1 MPDEIKGTDAVSASP
16 DADSLFY
23 LLKITERGEIGGRD
37 SDGSVKEFFDIDD
50 IGVIQSTALLQD
62 FNADE
67 FIEIPGQVNDKWV
80 NGDGSW
86 GGLNGLSLL
95 VPEFLLSPPN
105 KTPIIMMPKLEVT
118 WTAGATDRDTELN
131 AALAIK
137 TAYEGLNVAASV
149 GVVSANLF
157 TYTDGNTAV
166 GLTPNVVWGIYGSQI
181 KNLLKSSI
189 PDLTSATQASH
200 IIAVLDAII
209 AGKSFTFQPGSNFKF
224 VDTSSSNVI
233 EALNK
238 FYGPNT
244 SIQKDVIN
252 SPTALK
258 DFSTVESFVETQ
270 INRTTNFFGNV
281 FNSPTFW
288 NEYKALTNTSNLTS
302 GVAQN
307 FLLIQE
313 ITGQL
318 STGLSFTGLSDTPT
332 GYDDGKILQSTT
344 TGLAW
349 VDMPAG
355 GGGGGGVDSVD
366 DITDLPDNPTDGQ
379 LITVGCDL
387 YIGCNGEW
395 VKVGA
400 DAVAPPPEAPACV
413 SNLEEYNQYTEY
425 KDQFLADN
433 SNASFSAGLNNQTN
447 IHDFI
452 HDVCLFADSNLSQ
465 ERNTVVIDET
475 TYKWGMFAGDQ
486 NINIRAQAF
495 SDSNVG
501 SCTFKEWRSNLPNFP
516 KTNAQETIFI
526 DQDASIT
533 GYFECT
539 VAPSQP
545 NCNQV
550 ALHLQPDTGE
560 TIADK
565 SDNQHTVTTVGDVV
579 VDTTAMLFG
588 GGTMN
593 FDVNSELTISSIS
606 NDFMSDTKDFT
617 IEMWVQFE
625 SNSSIVDLLV
635 HQHPTRNRSNT
646 NLYYRGDRPETIDG
660 YGGPNRWFQ
669 FLVNHGQ
676 GSASTS
682 NVWLVFMNFESPVEI
697 QADTWYHLALVR
709 SNTSTWNLYV
719 NGQPCRISPR
729 WADGGTYGDTAGSI
743 IEYDG
748 SMGLLA
754 NVNSSLAGHMQDIR
768 ISKKAVYTASFTPPT
783 NLLANLCPDQPQ
795 CSEVVLHL
803 QPTVDGVAIADK
815 SNNNHAIT
823 TTNVTVDSSSIFD
836 GQNTMNFVGNG
847 KFLSITHNNLF
858 NFGSNDFTIEMW
870 INFNSQPDTNSVAMS
885 HGDSGTN
892 SADWSWMFYS
902 NGANRFNFYSSLVG
916 ETSNWSGS
924 VSIMDSITLNQWYH
938 IAVVKKSGTVST
950 YLDGILQNQ
959 KSHNAPIKNVS
970 QNLII
975 GRSHWT
981 ARAEFNGS
989 LQDIR
994 ISKKAVYS
1002 SNFTPSNSLLIDPC

>member
-189 PDLTSATQASH
+189 PDLTSATQASD
-200 IIAVLDAII
+200 IVTVLDAII

-318 STGLSFTGLSDTPT
+318 STGLSFTGLMDTPT
-332 GYDDGKILQSTT
+332 GFESGKFLVANE
-344 TGLAW
+344 TGLEWTDVSFTGLPDTPTGFESGKFLVANETGLEW
-349 VDMPAG
+349 VDMPVG
-355 GGGGGGVDSVD
+355 GGAPDSVD

-387 YIGCNGEW
+387 YIGCDGQW

-400 DAVAPPPEAPACV
+400 DAVAPPSEAPACV
-413 SNLEEYNQYTEY
+413 SSLEEYNQYTEY

-433 SNASFSAGLNNQTN
+433 SNASFSAGLNNQAN

-475 TYKWGMFAGDQ
+475 TYKWGMFANNQ

-539 VAPSQP
+539 VVPSQP

-565 SDNQHTVTTVGDVV
+565 SDNQHTVTTVGDTV
-579 VDTTAMLFG
+579 VDNTATLFG

-593 FDVNSELTISSIS
+593 FDGNGDALSVGDISTFKFLHDDTTDYTVEFWHRLDQINQNNHILATIITASSEVGIFSNVRQNGQIYYHIHRGQISTTFKEINSQVGAISANVWNHVAIVNQVGQDLKMYLNGVSIS
-606 NDFMSDTKDFT
+606 D
-617 IEMWVQFE
+617 
-625 SNSSIVDLLV
+625 
-635 HQHPTRNRSNT
+635 
-646 NLYYRGDRPETIDG
+646 
-660 YGGPNRWFQ
+660 
-669 FLVNHGQ
+669 Q
-676 GSASTS
+676 GSGFTKIANPSTNSHGSAIHIGGASGQLS
-682 NVWLVFMNFESPVEI
+682 NGSM
-697 QADTWYHLALVR
+697 
-709 SNTSTWNLYV
+709 
-719 NGQPCRISPR
+719 NGQI
-729 WADGGTYGDTAGSI
+729 
-743 IEYDG
+743 
-748 SMGLLA
+748 
-754 NVNSSLAGHMQDIR
+754 QDLR
-768 ISKKAVYTASFTPPT
+768 ISKKAVYTANFTPPAA
-783 NLLANLCPDQPQ
+783 LL
-795 CSEVVLHL
+795 
-803 QPTVDGVAIADK
+803 PT
-815 SNNNHAIT
+815 
-823 TTNVTVDSSSIFD
+823 
-836 GQNTMNFVGNG
+836 
-847 KFLSITHNNLF
+847 
-858 NFGSNDFTIEMW
+858 
-870 INFNSQPDTNSVAMS
+870 
-885 HGDSGTN
+885 
-892 SADWSWMFYS
+892 
-902 NGANRFNFYSSLVG
+902 
-916 ETSNWSGS
+916 
-924 VSIMDSITLNQWYH
+924 
-938 IAVVKKSGTVST
+938 
-950 YLDGILQNQ
+950 
-959 KSHNAPIKNVS
+959 
-970 QNLII
+970 
-975 GRSHWT
+975 
-981 ARAEFNGS
+981 
-989 LQDIR
+989 
-994 ISKKAVYS
+994 
-1002 SNFTPSNSLLIDPC
+1002 PC

>member
-23 LLKITERGEIGGRD
+23 LLKITERGEIGNRD
-37 SDGSVKEFFDIDD
+37 PDGSVKEFFDIDD

-86 GGLNGLSLL
+86 GGLNDLSLL
-95 VPEFLLSPPN
+95 VPESPLAFF
-105 KTPIIMMPKLEVT
+105 MMPKLEAT

-137 TAYEGLNVAASV
+137 TVYEGLNVESSTFPPLV
-149 GVVSANLF
+149 GANLF
-157 TYTDGNTAV
+157 TYTDGNADPSV
-166 GLTPNVVWGIYGSQI
+166 GLTPDVMWSLYGSQI

-189 PDLTSATQASH
+189 PDLASATQASD
-200 IIAVLDAII
+200 IITVLDAII

-307 FLLIQE
+307 FLLIQQ

-349 VDMPAG
+349 VDMPVG
-355 GGGGGGVDSVD
+355 GGAPDSVD

-387 YIGCNGEW
+387 YIGCDGQW

-400 DAVAPPPEAPACV
+400 DAVAPPSEAPACV

-475 TYKWGMFAGDQ
+475 TYKWGMFANNQ

-495 SDSNVG
+495 SDSNVA

-533 GYFECT
+533 GHFECT

-545 NCNQV
+545 SCNQV

-565 SDNQHTVTTVGDVV
+565 SDNQHTVTTVGDTV
-579 VDTTAMLFG
+579 VDNTATLFG

-593 FDVNSELTISSIS
+593 FDGNGDALSVGDTSTFKFLHDDTTDYTVEFWHRLDQINQNNHVLATIITSSSEVGIFSNVRQNGQLYYHIHRGQDSTIFKEINSQIGTISANVWNHVVIVNQVGQDLKMYLNGVSISDQGSSFTKIASPSANNHGSALHIGGVLGQLSNGSMNGQIQDLRISKKVVYTANFTPPTNLLGNPCGLPGDQPSCSEVDFHLQASSGGTVEDKSDNNRTITNPNNAFIDNSETLFNESTFFFDSNKFLTFDSGDLAA
-606 NDFMSDTKDFT
+606 NDFT
-617 IEMWVQFE
+617 IEFWIKYDTAITTSTKDIITRSGGGGNATTEFSIVLNQDTLRFVNNLIVESTSTGMASVLNNWTHIAMVRS
-625 SNSSIVDLLV
+625 SNSF
-635 HQHPTRNRSNT
+635 H
-646 NLYYRGDRPETIDG
+646 
-660 YGGPNRWFQ
+660 
-669 FLVNHGQ
+669 
-676 GSASTS
+676 
-682 NVWLVFMNFESPVEI
+682 
-697 QADTWYHLALVR
+697 
-709 SNTSTWNLYV
+709 LYV
-719 NGQPCRISPR
+719 NGQREI
-729 WADGGTYGDTAGSI
+729 DTAMNGSAVAQSQTELGTQQETFGGWTNNPKHI
-743 IEYDG
+743 
-748 SMGLLA
+748 
-754 NVNSSLAGHMQDIR
+754 QDYR
-768 ISKKAVYTASFTPPT
+768 ISKKAVYT
-783 NLLANLCPDQPQ
+783 
-795 CSEVVLHL
+795 
-803 QPTVDGVAIADK
+803 
-815 SNNNHAIT
+815 
-823 TTNVTVDSSSIFD
+823 
-836 GQNTMNFVGNG
+836 
-847 KFLSITHNNLF
+847 
-858 NFGSNDFTIEMW
+858 
-870 INFNSQPDTNSVAMS
+870 
-885 HGDSGTN
+885 
-892 SADWSWMFYS
+892 
-902 NGANRFNFYSSLVG
+902 
-916 ETSNWSGS
+916 
-924 VSIMDSITLNQWYH
+924 
-938 IAVVKKSGTVST
+938 
-950 YLDGILQNQ
+950 
-959 KSHNAPIKNVS
+959 
-970 QNLII
+970 
-975 GRSHWT
+975 
-981 ARAEFNGS
+981 
-989 LQDIR
+989 
-994 ISKKAVYS
+994 
-1002 SNFTPSNSLLIDPC
+1002 SNFAPPAALLPTPC